1 MRMTSAKHAAVWL
14 GLAGILSYSDAA
26 AQRVAKG
33 PGIPGIVTGMAAPE
47 IDLPRLGGGV
57 VKLSELRGHPVVI
70 TFWGTWCPP
79 CRDEFPVLVAAHRK
93 YREAGLEVIAV
104 NQRDQELATKDVQA
118 FVAQYGV
125 EFTVLLDARG
135 RSRRGYR
142 LTALPTTVFVDSA
155 GVIRTFHG
163 GPISA
168 RDLARGL
175 ATILPAAEG
184 DDSTPRPDAREIDS
198 PK

>member
-1 MRMTSAKHAAVWL
+1 MHMTIARHAALWL
-14 GLAGILSYSDAA
+14 VMAGMLSRSDAS
-26 AQRVAKG
+26 AQRIAKG
-33 PGIPGIVTGMAAPE
+33 PGIPGIVTGMAAPDIE
-47 IDLPRLGGGV
+47 LPRLGGGV

-93 YREAGLEVIAV
+93 YRETGLEVVAV
-104 NQRDQELATKDVQA
+104 NQRDQELNTKDVQA
-118 FVAQYGV
+118 FVAHYGV

-175 ATILPAAEG
+175 ATILPAVAG
-184 DDSTPRPDAREIDS
+184 GAQSSAGP
-198 PK
+198 

>member
-1 MRMTSAKHAAVWL
+1 MRIARAGHAAVWL
-14 GLAGILSYSDAA
+14 ALAGILSPSDAG
-26 AQRVAKG
+26 AQRIAKG
-33 PGIPGIVTGMAAPE
+33 SGIPGIVSGMPAPDIE
-47 IDLPRLGGGV
+47 LPRLGGGV
-57 VKLSELRGHPVVI
+57 VKLSELRGRPVVI

-79 CRDEFPVLVAAHRK
+79 CRDEFPVLVAAHRQ
-93 YREAGLEVIAV
+93 YRKAGLEVVAV
-104 NQRDQELATKDVQA
+104 NQRDQELNTKEVEA

-175 ATILPAAEG
+175 ATILPAAEAS
-184 DDSTPRPDAREIDS
+184 DSAPRSGVREVHS
-198 PK
+198 AQ